1 MVDPT
6 FGSLSTRIGGVQI
19 RNAAAVAKSALLEQA
34 AERLGVKPEDLKKG
48 PSRPQLHRERLSVPR
63 DLAADCSSLHHH
75 VFGGMTRQGR
85 LGGRSIN

>member
-48 PSRPQLHRERLSVPR
+48 PSRPQP
-63 DLAADCSSLHHH
+63 SSGATLCPA
-75 VFGGMTRQGR
+75 
-85 LGGRSIN
+85 RSGC